1 MALEACLVV
10 VFSTFLVVYGRLQG
24 GVDLEVDTPL
34 GKVKGLDYTT
44 PNGCKLKV
52 FESVPYAEPPN
63 RFEKLDQCRS

>member
-1 MALEACLVV
+1 MLLRAIPLVA
-10 VFSTFLVVYGRLQG
+10 FADFLIVYGRLDG

-52 FESVPYAEPPN
+52 FESVPYAETPN
-63 RFEKLDQCRS
+63 RFEK